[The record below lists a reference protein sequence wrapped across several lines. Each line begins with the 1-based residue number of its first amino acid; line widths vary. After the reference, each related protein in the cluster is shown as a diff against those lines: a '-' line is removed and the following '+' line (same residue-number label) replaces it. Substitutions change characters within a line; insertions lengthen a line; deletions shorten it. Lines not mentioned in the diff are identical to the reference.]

1 MKQSI
6 VLSELTVQQITSSR
20 HIGACDDRRKNMET
34 NTTIEPKQKVY
45 FDLTTSPHLHSKW
58 STSKVM
64 WFVVAALIP
73 SIVAAITFFG
83 WMQIFII
90 ITAVVFAVGTEAAI
104 QSIRKKKVTWFDGSA
119 ALTGLLLALTLPPNF
134 SLSAT
139 AIGSVVAIGLGKQ
152 IFGGLGY
159 NIFNPAL
166 VGRAFLQA
174 AFPVQITTWVKPN
187 FAVDS
192 VTSATPLA
200 AFKFDKIFTDTVP
213 MAIGNVGGS
222 LGETSAIAV
231 LVGGILLISVGIVN
245 WRIPLS
251 MIIGMFLF
259 GGLFWF
265 INPQNPSPVFHI
277 FAGSFLFGA
286 MFMATDWVTSPI
298 TNKGMWI
305 FGLGISL
312 VLVVIRIYGGLPE
325 GVMYSI
331 LFMNGFVPLI
341 NRFTKPTIF
350 GVVKEEKK

>member
-1 MKQSI
+1 
-6 VLSELTVQQITSSR
+6 
-20 HIGACDDRRKNMET
+20 MET
-34 NTTIEPKQKVY
+34 TITTEPKQKVY

-134 SLSAT
+134 SISAT

-174 AFPVQITTWVKPN
+174 AFPVQITTWLKPN

-200 AFKFDKIFTDTVP
+200 ALKFDKIFTDTVP

-231 LVGGILLISVGIVN
+231 LIGGILLIYVGIVN

-259 GGLFWF
+259 GGLFWL
-265 INPQNPSPVFHI
+265 INPQNPTPIFHI

-341 NRFTKPTIF
+341 NRYTKPTIF

>member
-1 MKQSI
+1 MNTETI
-6 VLSELTVQQITSSR
+6 VENKKLI
-20 HIGACDDRRKNMET
+20 H
-34 NTTIEPKQKVY
+34 

-58 STSKVM
+58 STARVM

-73 SIVAAITFFG
+73 SIVAALTFFG
-83 WMQIFII
+83 WRQIFII
-90 ITAVVFAVGTEAAI
+90 ITAVVFAVGTETAI
-104 QSIRKKKVTWFDGSA
+104 QSIRKKQVTWFDGSA

-139 AIGSVVAIGLGKQ
+139 AISSVVAIGLGKQ

-174 AFPVQITTWVKPN
+174 AFPVQITTWLKPN
-187 FAVDS
+187 FAVDGI
-192 VTSATPLA
+192 TSATPLA
-200 AFKFDKIFTDTVP
+200 ALKFDKIFTDTTT

-231 LVGGILLISVGIVN
+231 LIGGILLIAVGIVN
-245 WRIPLS
+245 WRIPVS

-265 INPQNPSPVFHI
+265 INPQNPTPVFHI

-341 NRFTKPTIF
+341 NKYTRPTIF
-350 GVVKEEKK
+350 GVVKEDKKK

>member
-1 MKQSI
+1 
-6 VLSELTVQQITSSR
+6 
-20 HIGACDDRRKNMET
+20 MET
-34 NTTIEPKQKVY
+34 VTLTESKKSFQ
-45 FDLTTSPHLHSKW
+45 FDLTTSPHLHSSW
-58 STSKVM
+58 STSRVM
-64 WFVVAALIP
+64 WFVVAALVP
-73 SIVAAITFFG
+73 SIIAAFVFFG
-83 WMQIFII
+83 WQQII
-90 ITAVVFAVGTEAAI
+90 IMLTAIIFAVGTESAI
-104 QSIRKKKVTWFDGSA
+104 QYGRKKKVTWFDGSA
-119 ALTGLLLALTLPPNF
+119 ALTGLLLALTLPPDF

-139 AIGSVVAIGLGKQ
+139 AIGSIVAIGLGKQ

-187 FAVDS
+187 YAVDS
-192 VTSATPLA
+192 ITSATPLA
-200 AFKFDKIFTDTVP
+200 ALKFDNLFTDTP
-213 MAIGNVGGS
+213 QMAIGNIGGS

-231 LVGGILLISVGIVN
+231 LAGGMFLIAVGIVN

-251 MIIGMFLF
+251 MIIGVFVF
-259 GGLFWF
+259 GGIFWF

-286 MFMATDWVTSPI
+286 VFMATDWVTSPL
-298 TNKGMWI
+298 TARGMWI

-312 VLVVIRIYGGLPE
+312 VLIVIRIYGGLPE

-341 NRFTKPTIF
+341 NKYTMPRIF
-350 GVVKEEKK
+350 GTAKEEKKK

>member
-1 MKQSI
+1 M
-6 VLSELTVQQITSSR
+6 TDTQIL
-20 HIGACDDRRKNMET
+20 
-34 NTTIEPKQKVY
+34 IEPKQKVY
-45 FDLTTSPHLHSKW
+45 FDLTTSPHLHSRW

-73 SIVAAITFFG
+73 SIVAAIVFFG

-90 ITAVVFAVGTEAAI
+90 ITAVVFAVGTETAI
-104 QSIRKKKVTWFDGSA
+104 QSIGKKKVTWFDGSA

-192 VTSATPLA
+192 VTGATPLA

-251 MIIGMFLF
+251 MIIGMILF

-341 NRFTKPTIF
+341 NRYTKPTIF

>member
-1 MKQSI
+1 
-6 VLSELTVQQITSSR
+6 
-20 HIGACDDRRKNMET
+20 MET

-192 VTSATPLA
+192 VTGATPLA

-231 LVGGILLISVGIVN
+231 LVGGILLIAVGIVN

-251 MIIGMFLF
+251 MIVGILVF
-259 GGLFWF
+259 GGMFWF

-341 NRFTKPTIF
+341 NRYTKPTMF

>member
-1 MKQSI
+1 
-6 VLSELTVQQITSSR
+6 
-20 HIGACDDRRKNMET
+20 MET
-34 NTTIEPKQKVY
+34 LTQTETKQKVY
-45 FDLTTSPHLHSKW
+45 FDLTTSPHLHSGW

-64 WFVVAALIP
+64 WFVNLALVPSIAAAL
-73 SIVAAITFFG
+73 VFFG
-83 WMQIFII
+83 IYQILII
-90 ITAVVFAVGTEAAI
+90 LTAVIFAVGTEALI
-104 QSIRKKKVTWFDGSA
+104 QYIRKKEITWFDGSA

-152 IFGGLGY
+152 IFGGIGY

-174 AFPVQITTWVKPN
+174 AFPVQITTWTKPN

-192 VTSATPLA
+192 VSSATPLA
-200 AFKFDKIFTDTVP
+200 AFKFDKLITDTP
-213 MAIGNVGGS
+213 ALALGNVGGS
-222 LGETSAIAV
+222 LGETSALAV
-231 LVGGILLISVGIVN
+231 LIGGIFLIAVGIVN
-245 WRIPLS
+245 WRIPFS
-251 MIIGMFLF
+251 MIIGMFVF
-259 GGLFWF
+259 SGVFWL
-265 INPQNPSPVFHI
+265 INPQQYPTPVFQI

-312 VLVVIRIYGGLPE
+312 VLVVIRLFGGLPE

-331 LFMNGFVPLI
+331 LIMNAFVPMI
-341 NRFTKPTIF
+341 NRFTKPRTF
-350 GVVKEEKK
+350 GAVKEDKK

>member
-1 MKQSI
+1 M
-6 VLSELTVQQITSSR
+6 TT
-20 HIGACDDRRKNMET
+20 ET
-34 NTTIEPKQKVY
+34 NVENKKSIH

-58 STSKVM
+58 STAKVM
-64 WFVVAALIP
+64 WFVNLALAPSVAAAL
-73 SIVAAITFFG
+73 VFFG
-83 WMQIFII
+83 IYQALIM

-104 QSIRKKKVTWFDGSA
+104 QTIRKKQVTLFDGSA
-119 ALTGLLLALTLPPNF
+119 ALTGLLLALTLPPNL

-139 AIGSVVAIGLGKQ
+139 SIGSVVAIGLGKQ

-174 AFPVQITTWVKPN
+174 AFPVQITTWTKPA
-187 FAVDS
+187 FAVDGI
-192 VTSATPLA
+192 TGATPLA
-200 AFKFDKIFTDTVP
+200 ALKFDKIFTDTAP
-213 MAIGNVGGS
+213 LALGNIGGS
-222 LGETSAIAV
+222 LGETSAIAI
-231 LVGGILLISVGIVN
+231 LVGGIFLIAVGIVN

-251 MIIGMFLF
+251 MTIGMILF
-259 GGLFWF
+259 GGIFWL
-265 INPQNPSPVFHI
+265 INPLYPTPIFHI

-305 FGLGISL
+305 FGLGIAL
-312 VLVVIRIYGGLPE
+312 ILIVIRIFGGLPE

-341 NRFTKPTIF
+341 NRYTTPRVF
-350 GVVKEEKK
+350 GAVKEEKKK

>member
-1 MKQSI
+1 
-6 VLSELTVQQITSSR
+6 
-20 HIGACDDRRKNMET
+20 MET

-231 LVGGILLISVGIVN
+231 LVGGILLIAVGIVN

-265 INPQNPSPVFHI
+265 INPQNPSPIFHI

-341 NRFTKPTIF
+341 NRYTKPTIF

>member
-1 MKQSI
+1 M
-6 VLSELTVQQITSSR
+6 TDTQIL
-20 HIGACDDRRKNMET
+20 
-34 NTTIEPKQKVY
+34 IEPKQKVS

-73 SIVAAITFFG
+73 SIVAAIIFFG

-192 VTSATPLA
+192 VTGATPLA

-231 LVGGILLISVGIVN
+231 LVGGILLIAVGIVN

-251 MIIGMFLF
+251 MIVGILVF
-259 GGLFWF
+259 GGMFWF

-341 NRFTKPTIF
+341 NRYTKPTMF